1 MRRTLP
7 AVMMS
12 VVTAAAVPAT
22 ISMSHAPTH
31 AAPAADPAPVVR
43 RIAHPPSP
51 AVVRARSLRRA
62 VVHLAAQRRTTLGGL
77 LDQWQRVAVCEV
89 NGNWHMVG
97 PVYSGIGFLNSTWA
111 QYGGYRFAPVAGR
124 AGRLAQVLVG
134 MRVTGGWVPDQYG
147 CQPGGW

>member
-22 ISMSHAPTH
+22 ISGAPAPDH
-31 AAPAADPAPVVR
+31 AAPAPARVVR
-43 RIAHPPSP
+43 HIAHPPSP
-51 AVVRARSLRRA
+51 ALVRARSLRRA

-111 QYGGYRFAPVAGR
+111 QYGGRRFASVAGQ